1 MAIYQEST
9 VYQGILHKE
18 WVSFHISRIKI
29 SPILEIDQCP
39 QTWNR
44 IASSKDVQVRRSD
57 KPGSSFS
64 LFFTHSPSHK
74 GSSEPNKKRGMTAVM
89 LVGASKSFKGKGL
102 TQSASYTTSARSDA
116 LWELPYW
123 IRFENLKHPDALYI
137 RTVQRYC
144 CWHLT
149 NVRGGFVFV
158 GVDEVLCTVYGTF
171 VWTENRE
178 YPALLCSVI
187 TLSLNGIVE
196 RQTIRRGRCIRI
208 LTGANMARL
217 RDQQCSAK
225 FGRRGKTFSA
235 AKTGSRADR
244 PLYQVYSVL

>member
-1 MAIYQEST
+1 M
-9 VYQGILHKE
+9 
-18 WVSFHISRIKI
+18 
-29 SPILEIDQCP
+29 
-39 QTWNR
+39 
-44 IASSKDVQVRRSD
+44 
-57 KPGSSFS
+57 
-64 LFFTHSPSHK
+64 FFTHSPTPSGHSDK
-74 GSSEPNKKRGMTAVM
+74 QETRDDSSDVDQGFDWWRRRKVSTVTFCGSCRTD
-89 LVGASKSFKGKGL
+89 KGL
-102 TQSASYTTSARSDA
+102 RISNILMRCT
-116 LWELPYW
+116 
-123 IRFENLKHPDALYI
+123 F
-137 RTVQRYC
+137 VQYKWYC
-144 CWHLT
+144 CCHFS